1 MLMRNCLVS
10 FCFLPPYSLQ
20 ANLNGENILN
30 LQLKVGIKLCSDDRK
45 ERRKPYF
52 IVIYCL
58 SQFDILTVHASGKIL
73 SNMSNE
79 GCASDKWQ
87 WLALAH
93 QRHESAATHRRIEAK
108 IISLVIE
115 YHLSTGGSCDTV
127 LDVCCG
133 NGESTRLL
141 ATHFIAALGIDRS
154 EKNVRR
160 SSILSEILDPDEIA
174 AGRIKF
180 AVGNESNLS
189 QSTQDI
195 SSNGKVDLVAV
206 CGIVCHFQPST

>member
-1 MLMRNCLVS
+1 MIC
-10 FCFLPPYSLQ
+10 
-20 ANLNGENILN
+20 
-30 LQLKVGIKLCSDDRK
+30 
-45 ERRKPYF
+45 
-52 IVIYCL
+52 CL
-58 SQFDILTVHASGKIL
+58 SQFDIPTVHASGKIL

-87 WLALAH
+87 WLALAD
-93 QRHESAATHRRIEAK
+93 QRHASAAIHRRIEAK

-141 ATHFIAALGIDRS
+141 ATHFKAALGIDRS

-206 CGIVCHFQPST
+206 CGIVCHFQPSTCAQCIAITVPDFLRHIRLTN

>member
-1 MLMRNCLVS
+1 MRNCLVS
-10 FCFLPPYSLQ
+10 FCFLPPNSVQ
-20 ANLNGENILN
+20 AKLNDENSLN

-52 IVIYCL
+52 VVICSL
-58 SQFDILTVHASGKIL
+58 SQCSVPTVHAFDKIIA
-73 SNMSNE
+73 NMSNK
-79 GCASDKWQ
+79 GYTFDKRLDLQ
-87 WLALAH
+87 VRTRA
-93 QRHESAATHRRIEAK
+93 SAATHRRVEAK

-115 YHLSTGGSCDTV
+115 YHLSTGGSCETV

-160 SSILSEILDPDEIA
+160 SWTLSEIFDPDEIA

-180 AVGNESNLS
+180 AVGNESNLT
-189 QSTQDI
+189 QSTQDV

-206 CGIVCHFQPST
+206 CGVVCHSHPSS